1 MFICISF
8 VKSPA
13 TRNVLPAVPTSCRY
27 DGIKRRNTVRWPH
40 VKAYVKTGL
49 RKSQCFESSQ
59 VIMSRTEEVF
69 LMKAL
74 LYCLL
79 IKKQQRNKQRRCR
92 SRWSKTWLLRRNI
105 HSHVNLIEDLRE
117 DPEDWRSYLRMD
129 ETAYIELLRLVTP
142 IIKKEDTV
150 MRRSISPHERLSCT
164 LRFLATGR
172 TYRDLRFS
180 AAISHQA
187 LSRIIPDTCKAIYHV
202 LHKEYMKVSQTCLIN
217 KIINKRSKIPTNQI

>member
-1 MFICISF
+1 MVRLHTTFCLQSKT
-8 VKSPA
+8 VQ
-13 TRNVLPAVPTSCRY
+13 VW
-27 DGIKRRNTVRWPH
+27 RNTVNFSVSR
-40 VKAYVKTGL
+40 A
-49 RKSQCFESSQ
+49 RKSYTMRS
-59 VIMSRTEEVF
+59 TAEVF
-69 LMKAL
+69 LTKAL

-79 IKKQQRNKQRRCR
+79 IRKKQTNKQRRCR
-92 SRWSKTWLLRRNI
+92 SKWSKKWLLRRNI

-117 DPEDWRSYLRMD
+117 DPEDWRGYLRMD

-187 LSRIIPDTCKAIYHV
+187 LSKIIPDTCKANFHV
-202 LHKEYMKVSQTCLIN
+202 LHKEYMKVSQKCLL
-217 KIINKRSKIPTNQI
+217 NKRSKIPTIKI